1 MADIEFRVAL
11 VCDDVRREDN
21 GKDIIIGVYSD
32 TLVIPAFPA
41 TLQLTFWLQFYANE
55 ITENTSVNFRLI
67 GDDDIKFAEMNG
79 AMRTVRKGLGSIA
92 VGPIPLALQVA
103 TKLTFQTKLPN
114 EDWKT
119 LREIDVLKGQITSV
133 LPVRSG
139 VPDVVAREKEAAT
152 G

>member
-1 MADIEFRVAL
+1 MADIEFRTAL

-32 TLVIPAFPA
+32 TIVVASFPA
-41 TLQLTFWLQFYANE
+41 PLQLAFWLQFSANDL
-55 ITENTSVNFRLI
+55 TENLPVSFRLI
-67 GDDDIKFAEMNG
+67 GDEDVKFAEMTG
-79 AMRTVRKGLGSIA
+79 GMRTFRKGLGSIA

-103 TKLTFQTKLPN
+103 TKLRFQTKLPN

-119 LREIDVLKGQITSV
+119 LVECNVEKGIITNVAS
-133 LPVRSG
+133 VRSSDL
-139 VPDVVAREKEAAT
+139 DVVARQKAVA